1 MKVIKRDGSKV
12 YFDIQKIITAINKAM
27 ISVDG
32 CLYDTDIAE
41 DIAEE
46 IASLNRDM
54 HVEEIQDLVEKKLI
68 ASEYPDVAKAYII
81 YRNKRTMARDGC

>member
-32 CLYDTDIAE
+32 CLYDTDL
-41 DIAEE
+41 AEE
-46 IASLNRDM
+46 IASEIAELNKDLT
-54 HVEEIQDLVEKKLI
+54 VE
-68 ASEYPDVAKAYII
+68 
-81 YRNKRTMARDGC
+81 